1 MDGANANVQPGA
13 GGIGQVFAD
22 LATEMAGVQSA
33 LSAQGV
39 AQMVPVFEGEPKGF
53 RDWVKAIEKYCALM
67 NLPDGRK
74 KMIAFQASKGAVS
87 GYIQR
92 YMNALPDSTWGDL
105 KGELAKRFSDVTD
118 SQFALSMLRQTV
130 QKKGENIQ
138 LYAER
143 ILSLAE
149 EAFLG
154 QGGDAIERQLID
166 TFVDGLTN
174 ERLKMTILRKKPDN
188 LQDAIAIATNE
199 QNLWA
204 RVHLSGSVPYTQ
216 KSDKRGTPME
226 VDHYRNFRCYKCK
239 QKGHSANRC
248 RNVNAVDRRTN
259 RKILCWGC
267 GQEGHILKFCKNRN
281 QTPRTPL
288 GHGRS
293 FYHVQN
299 NQQSEN

>member
-92 YMNALPDSTWGDL
+92 YMNALPDSTWVDL

-118 SQFALSMLRQTV
+118 PQFALSMLRQTV

-149 EAFLG
+149 DAFLG

-174 ERLKMTILRKKPDN
+174 ESLKMTILRRQPDN
-188 LQDAIAIATNE
+188 LQDAIAIATDE

-204 RVHLSGSVPYTQ
+204 RVHLSGSVPKTQ
-216 KSDKRGTPME
+216 RSDMRGTPME
-226 VDHYRNFRCYKCK
+226 VDHYRNITCYKCK
-239 QKGHSANRC
+239 QKGHTANRC
-248 RNVNAVDRRTN
+248 KKVNSVDRRTD
-259 RKILCWGC
+259 RKIICWGC
-267 GQEGHILKFCKNRN
+267 GQEGHILKFCKNIN
-281 QTPRTPL
+281 QKPRPPL

-293 FYHVQN
+293 FDHVRS